1 MMSSTTSATLWL
13 DAAKAKAN
21 IRFMAEKAAK
31 HGLRLR
37 PHLKT
42 PQSIDVAR
50 WYKEVGV
57 TGVTVSSIA
66 MAEYFASDG
75 WNDITLAMPLNVR
88 ELPRI
93 LALAS
98 RITLN
103 LVIDSEAV
111 VNAILHGVGA
121 TDPYVRVDG
130 IDPDERA
137 VPSIFIK
144 IDAGYHRTGIPADH
158 LDQIE
163 QLVNKIRTSPGL
175 DFGGFLTH
183 AGHSYN
189 CRSHSEIRA
198 LHQEQLRQLQP
209 LNRFGGIISIG
220 DTPTCTVADDFSG
233 IGEIRPGNFIYYDM
247 KMVQI
252 SACETDRISVCMVA
266 PVISNHPDRNEV
278 ILHGGSVHFSKD
290 SMTHVDGSVSYGQ
303 VVRLT
308 DTGWAEVVGGAYLK
322 SLCQEH
328 GFVTGPPEFIQSLKI
343 GDLVGVLPVHS
354 CLTADC
360 MGEIRTL
367 DGGIFK
373 MMK

>member
-1 MMSSTTSATLWL
+1 MISSTTSATLWL

-50 WYKEVGV
+50 WYREVGV

-66 MAEYFASDG
+66 MAEYFANDG

-98 RITLN
+98 RIRLN

-111 VNAILHGVGA
+111 LDLI
-121 TDPYVRVDG
+121 
-130 IDPDERA
+130 PDSRFPIS
-137 VPSIFIK
+137 VFIK
-144 IDAGYHRTGIPADH
+144 IDAGYHRTGIPAED
-158 LDQIE
+158 LNRIDA
-163 QLVNKIRTSPGL
+163 LVTNIRNSPGL
-175 DFGGFLTH
+175 EFGGFLTH
-183 AGHSYN
+183 AGHSYS
-189 CRSHSEIRA
+189 CRSHSDIRA

-209 LNRFGGIISIG
+209 LNRFGGIVSIG

-252 SACETDRISVCMVA
+252 SACAPDRISVCMVA
-266 PVISNHPDRNEV
+266 PVISIHPDRNEV

-290 SMTHVDGSVSYGQ
+290 SMTDADGSVSFGQ

-308 DTGWAEVVGGAYLK
+308 ENGWADVVDGAFLR

-328 GFVTGPPEFIQSLKI
+328 GFVTGPPDFIHTLKI
-343 GDLVGVLPVHS
+343 GDLVGVLPIHS

-360 MGEIRTL
+360 MGEVYTL
-367 DGGIFK
+367 DGK
-373 MMK
+373 RMLMMR

>member
-1 MMSSTTSATLWL
+1 MISSTTSATLWL

-50 WYKEVGV
+50 WYRDVGV

-75 WNDITLAMPLNVR
+75 WSDITLAMPLNVR

-93 LALAS
+93 LALAQ
-98 RITLN
+98 RIRLN
-103 LVIDSEAV
+103 LVIDSEV
-111 VNAILHGVGA
+111 VLDLI
-121 TDPYVRVDG
+121 
-130 IDPDERA
+130 PDSRFPIS
-137 VPSIFIK
+137 VFIK
-144 IDAGYHRTGIPADH
+144 IDAGYHRTGIPAED
-158 LDQIE
+158 LDRIDA
-163 QLVNKIRTSPGL
+163 LVSKIRNSPGL
-175 DFGGFLTH
+175 VFAGFLTH
-183 AGHSYN
+183 AGHSYS

-198 LHQEQLRQLQP
+198 LHAEQLRQLQP
-209 LNRFGGIISIG
+209 LNRFGGIVSLG

-252 SACETDRISVCMVA
+252 SACEPDRISVCMVA
-266 PVISNHPDRNEV
+266 PVISVHPDRNEV

-290 SMTHVDGSVSYGQ
+290 SMTDEDGRVRFGQ

-308 DTGWAEVVGGAYLK
+308 ETGWGDVVEGAYLR

-328 GFVTGPPEFIQSLKI
+328 GFVTGPPDYIRSLKI

-360 MGEIRTL
+360 MGEVRTL
-367 DGGIFK
+367 EGERLM

>member
-1 MMSSTTSATLWL
+1 MLWI

-42 PQSIDVAR
+42 PQCIEVAR
-50 WYKEVGV
+50 WYREVGV

-75 WNDITLAMPLNVR
+75 WTDITLAMPLNVR

-93 LALAS
+93 LDLAQ
-98 RITLN
+98 RIRLN

-111 VNAILHGVGA
+111 LDWVGA
-121 TDPYVRVDG
+121 TDP
-130 IDPDERA
+130 IPL
-137 VPSIFIK
+137 FIK
-144 IDAGYHRTGIPADH
+144 IDAGYHRTGIPAED
-158 LDQIE
+158 LDRIDA
-163 QLVNKIRTSPGL
+163 LVSKIRNAPGL
-175 DFGGFLTH
+175 VFAGFLTH
-183 AGHSYN
+183 AGHSYS

-198 LHQEQLRQLQP
+198 LHAEQLRLLQP
-209 LNRFGGIISIG
+209 LNRFGGIVSIG

-252 SACETDRISVCMVA
+252 SACEPHRISVCMVA
-266 PVISNHPDRNEV
+266 PVISIHLERNEV

-290 SMTHVDGSVSYGQ
+290 SMTDADGKTSFGQ

-308 DTGWAEVVGGAYLK
+308 ETGWGNVVDGATLR

-328 GFVTGPPEFIQSLKI
+328 GFVTGPSDFIQSLKI
-343 GDLVGVLPVHS
+343 GDLLGVLPVHS

-360 MGEIRTL
+360 MGEVHTL
-367 DGGIFK
+367 DGERLV
-373 MMK
+373 MMQ

>member
-1 MMSSTTSATLWL
+1 MISSTTSATLWL

-50 WYKEVGV
+50 WYREVGV

-98 RITLN
+98 RIRLN
-103 LVIDSEAV
+103 LVVDSEAAV
-111 VNAILHGVGA
+111 EALNGVGRSD
-121 TDPYVRVDG
+121 TLVR
-130 IDPDERA
+130 
-137 VPSIFIK
+137 PSNIFIK
-144 IDAGYHRTGIPADH
+144 IDAGYHRTGIPAEN

-163 QLVNKIRTSPGL
+163 NLVNNIRNSPAL
-175 DFGGFLTH
+175 EFAGFLTH
-183 AGHSYN
+183 AGHSYS
-189 CRSHSEIRA
+189 CRSHSDIRA
-198 LHQEQLRQLQP
+198 LHEEQLRQLQP
-209 LNRFGGIISIG
+209 LNRFGGIVSIG

-252 SACETDRISVCMVA
+252 SACSPDRISVCMVA
-266 PVISNHPDRNEV
+266 PVISIHPDRNEV

-290 SMTHVDGSVSYGQ
+290 SMTQADGSVSFGQ

-308 DTGWAEVVGGAYLK
+308 ENGWADVVDGAFLR

-328 GFVTGPPEFIQSLKI
+328 GFVTGPPDFIRSLKI

-360 MGEIRTL
+360 MGEVNTL
-367 DGGIFK
+367 EGNRLL
-373 MMK
+373 MMR

>member
-1 MMSSTTSATLWL
+1 
-13 DAAKAKAN
+13 
-21 IRFMAEKAAK
+21 
-31 HGLRLR
+31 
-37 PHLKT
+37 
-42 PQSIDVAR
+42 VAR
-50 WYKEVGV
+50 WYREVGV

-93 LALAS
+93 MALAA
-98 RITLN
+98 RIRLN
-103 LVIDSEAV
+103 LVVDSEAAV
-111 VNAILHGVGA
+111 EAMNGVRRSD
-121 TDPYVRVDG
+121 TQVR
-130 IDPDERA
+130 
-137 VPSIFIK
+137 PSNIFIK
-144 IDAGYHRTGIPADH
+144 IDAGYHRTGIPAEN

-163 QLVNKIRTSPGL
+163 NLVTKIRNSPGL

-183 AGHSYN
+183 AGHSYS
-189 CRSHSEIRA
+189 CRSHSDIRA

-209 LNRFGGIISIG
+209 LNRFGGIVSIG

-252 SACETDRISVCMVA
+252 SACSPDRISVCMVA
-266 PVISNHPDRNEV
+266 PVISTHPDRNEV

-290 SMTHVDGSVSYGQ
+290 SMTQADGSVSFGQ

-308 DTGWAEVVGGAYLK
+308 ESGWGGVVDGAYLR

-328 GFVTGPPEFIQSLKI
+328 GFVTGPPDFIQSLNI
-343 GDLVGVLPVHS
+343 GDLVGVLPIHS

-360 MGEIRTL
+360 MGEVRTL
-367 DGGIFK
+367 DGNQML
-373 MMK
+373 MMR

>member
-21 IRFMAEKAAK
+21 IRFMADKAAK

-50 WYKEVGV
+50 WYREVGV

-75 WNDITLAMPLNVR
+75 WDDITLAIPLNVR

-93 LALAS
+93 MALAA
-98 RITLN
+98 RIRLN
-103 LVIDSEAV
+103 LVVDSEA
-111 VNAILHGVGA
+111 A
-121 TDPYVRVDG
+121 VDL
-130 IDPDERA
+130 IPDSRFPIS
-137 VPSIFIK
+137 VFIK
-144 IDAGYHRTGIPADH
+144 IDAGYHRTGIPAEH

-163 QLVNKIRTSPGL
+163 ALVNNIRNSPRL

-183 AGHSYN
+183 AGHSYS
-189 CRSHSEIRA
+189 CRSHSDIRA

-209 LNRFGGIISIG
+209 LNRFGGIVSIG

-252 SACETDRISVCMVA
+252 SACEPDRISVCMVA
-266 PVISNHPDRNEV
+266 PVISVHPDRNEV

-290 SMTHVDGSVSYGQ
+290 SMTQADGSVSYGQ

-308 DTGWAEVVGGAYLK
+308 ETGWDDVVDGAFLR

-328 GFVTGPPEFIQSLKI
+328 GFVTGPPDFIRSLKI

-360 MGEIRTL
+360 MGEVRTL
-367 DGGIFK
+367 DGSTFE

>member
-1 MMSSTTSATLWL
+1 MISTTTSPTLWL

-21 IRFMAEKAAK
+21 LRFMSEKAAK

-50 WYKEVGV
+50 WYREAGIRKI
-57 TGVTVSSIA
+57 TVSSIA
-66 MAEYFASDG
+66 MAEYFAADG
-75 WNDITLAMPLNVR
+75 WDDITLAIPLNVR

-93 LALAS
+93 LALAA
-98 RITLN
+98 RIRLN
-103 LVIDSEAV
+103 LVVDSEAAV
-111 VNAILHGVGA
+111 TAILHGVGA

-130 IDPDERA
+130 IDPI
-137 VPSIFIK
+137 SIFIK
-144 IDAGYHRTGIPADH
+144 IDAGYHRTGIPAEN

-163 QLVNKIRTSPGL
+163 TLVNHIRNSGGL

-183 AGHSYN
+183 AGHSYS

-198 LHQEQLRQLQP
+198 LHQEQLRQLRP
-209 LNRFGGIISIG
+209 LNRFGGIVSIG

-252 SACETDRISVCMVA
+252 SACEPDRISVCMVA
-266 PVISNHPDRNEV
+266 PVISTHPDRNEV

-290 SMTHVDGSVSYGQ
+290 SMTDAEGNVSFGQ

-308 DTGWAEVVGGAYLK
+308 DTGWADVVDGAYLR

-328 GFVTGPPEFIQSLKI
+328 GFVTGPPEFIRSLTV
-343 GDLVGVLPVHS
+343 GDLVGVLPIHS

-360 MGEIRTL
+360 MGEVRTL
-367 DGGIFK
+367 EGNRLL
-373 MMK
+373 MMR

>member
-1 MMSSTTSATLWL
+1 MISSTTSATLWL

-42 PQSIDVAR
+42 PQCIEVAR
-50 WYKEVGV
+50 WYRDVGV
-57 TGVTVSSIA
+57 AGVTISSIA

-75 WNDITLAMPLNVR
+75 WTDITLAMPLNVR

-103 LVIDSEAV
+103 MVVDSEAAV
-111 VNAILHGVGA
+111 DAISDSRFPISV
-121 TDPYVRVDG
+121 
-130 IDPDERA
+130 
-137 VPSIFIK
+137 FIK
-144 IDAGYHRTGIPADH
+144 IDAGYHRTGIPAED
-158 LDQIE
+158 LDRIDA
-163 QLVNKIRTSPGL
+163 LVSKIRNSPAL
-175 DFGGFLTH
+175 VFAGFLTH
-183 AGHSYN
+183 AGHSYS

-198 LHQEQLRQLQP
+198 LHAEQLRQLQP
-209 LNRFGGIISIG
+209 LNRFGGIVSIG

-252 SACETDRISVCMVA
+252 SACEPDRISVCMVA
-266 PVISNHPDRNEV
+266 PVISIHPDRNEV

-290 SMTHVDGSVSYGQ
+290 SMTDEDGRVRFGQ

-308 DTGWAEVVGGAYLK
+308 ETGWGDVVDGAYLR

-328 GFVTGPPEFIQSLKI
+328 GFVTGPPEFIRSLKI

-360 MGEIRTL
+360 MGEVRTL
-367 DGGIFK
+367 DGERLM

>member
-1 MMSSTTSATLWL
+1 MIFSTTSATLWI

-21 IRFMAEKAAK
+21 ICFMAEKAAK

-42 PQSIDVAR
+42 PQCIEVAR
-50 WYKEVGV
+50 WYREVGV

-93 LALAS
+93 LDLAS

-103 LVIDSEAV
+103 LVVDSAAAV
-111 VNAILHGVGA
+111 EWVERSDTRAGE
-121 TDPYVRVDG
+121 VRSDTLV
-130 IDPDERA
+130 R
-137 VPSIFIK
+137 PSVYIK
-144 IDAGYHRTGIPADH
+144 IDAGYHRTGIPAED
-158 LDQIE
+158 LDRIDA
-163 QLVNKIRTSPGL
+163 LVSKIRNSPRL
-175 DFGGFLTH
+175 VFAGFLTH
-183 AGHSYN
+183 AGHSYS

-198 LHQEQLRQLQP
+198 LHAEQLRQLEP
-209 LNRFGGIISIG
+209 LNRFGGIVSIG
-220 DTPTCTVADDFSG
+220 DTPTCTVANDFSG

-252 SACETDRISVCMVA
+252 SACEPHRISVCMVA
-266 PVISNHPDRNEV
+266 PVISIHPERNEV

-290 SMTHVDGSVSYGQ
+290 SMTDADGKTSFGQ

-308 DTGWAEVVGGAYLK
+308 ETGWGDVVDGATLR

-360 MGEIRTL
+360 MGEVHTL
-367 DGGIFK
+367 DGERLV
-373 MMK
+373 MMR

>member
-1 MMSSTTSATLWL
+1 MISSTTSATLWL

-21 IRFMAEKAAK
+21 IRFMADKAAK

-50 WYKEVGV
+50 WYREVGV

-75 WNDITLAMPLNVR
+75 WDDITLAMPLNVR

-93 LALAS
+93 LALAQ
-98 RITLN
+98 RIRLN
-103 LVIDSEAV
+103 LVIDSAAALDLISDSRFPMSV
-111 VNAILHGVGA
+111 
-121 TDPYVRVDG
+121 
-130 IDPDERA
+130 
-137 VPSIFIK
+137 FIK
-144 IDAGYHRTGIPADH
+144 IDAGYHRTGIPAEDH
-158 LDQIE
+158 VRIE
-163 QLVNKIRTSPGL
+163 RLVSKIRNAPGL
-175 DFGGFLTH
+175 DFAGFLTH
-183 AGHSYN
+183 AGHSYS

-198 LHQEQLRQLQP
+198 LHAEQLRQLTP
-209 LNRFGGIISIG
+209 LNRFGGIVSIG
-220 DTPTCTVADDFSG
+220 DTPTCTAAEDFSG

-252 SACETDRISVCMVA
+252 SACEPDRISVCMVA
-266 PVISNHPDRNEV
+266 PVISVHPDRNEV

-290 SMTHVDGSVSYGQ
+290 SMTDAEGNLSFGQ
-303 VVRLT
+303 VVRLA
-308 DTGWAEVVGGAYLK
+308 DTGWGDVVDGAYLR

-328 GFVTGPPEFIQSLKI
+328 GFVTGPTEFIRSLKI

-360 MGEIRTL
+360 MGEVNTL
-367 DGGIFK
+367 DGERLV
-373 MMK
+373 MMR

>member
-1 MMSSTTSATLWL
+1 MISSTTSATLWL

-50 WYKEVGV
+50 WYRDVGV

-66 MAEYFASDG
+66 MAEYFATDG
-75 WNDITLAMPLNVR
+75 WTDITLAMPLNVR

-93 LALAS
+93 LALAQ
-98 RITLN
+98 RIRLN
-103 LVIDSEAV
+103 LVIDSEV
-111 VNAILHGVGA
+111 VLDLI
-121 TDPYVRVDG
+121 
-130 IDPDERA
+130 PDSRFPIS
-137 VPSIFIK
+137 VFIK
-144 IDAGYHRTGIPADH
+144 IDAGYHRTGIPAED
-158 LDQIE
+158 LDRIDA
-163 QLVNKIRTSPGL
+163 LVSKIRNSPAL
-175 DFGGFLTH
+175 VFAGFLTH
-183 AGHSYN
+183 AGHSYS

-198 LHQEQLRQLQP
+198 LHAEQLRQLQP
-209 LNRFGGIISIG
+209 LNGFGGIVSLG

-252 SACETDRISVCMVA
+252 SACEPDQISVCMVA
-266 PVISNHPDRNEV
+266 PVISVHPDRNEV

-290 SMTHVDGSVSYGQ
+290 SMTDEDGRVRFGQ

-308 DTGWAEVVGGAYLK
+308 ETGWGDVVEGAYLR

-328 GFVTGPPEFIQSLKI
+328 GFVTGPPDYIRSLKI

-360 MGEIRTL
+360 MGEVRTL
-367 DGGIFK
+367 EGERLV
-373 MMK
+373 MMR

>member
-1 MMSSTTSATLWL
+1 MISSTTSATLWL
-13 DAAKAKAN
+13 DAAKAQAN

-42 PQSIDVAR
+42 PQSIEVAR
-50 WYKEVGV
+50 WYREVGV

-66 MAEYFASDG
+66 MAEYFAADG
-75 WNDITLAMPLNVR
+75 WTDITLAMPLNVR

-98 RITLN
+98 RIRLN
-103 LVIDSEAV
+103 LVVDSEAV
-111 VNAILHGVGA
+111 VTAMLHRVGA
-121 TDPYVRVDG
+121 TDPYVWVDG
-130 IDPDERA
+130 IDPIRL
-137 VPSIFIK
+137 FIK
-144 IDAGYHRTGIPADH
+144 IDAGYHRTGIPAEN

-163 QLVNKIRTSPGL
+163 NLVTKIRNSPGL

-183 AGHSYN
+183 AGHSYS
-189 CRSHSEIRA
+189 CRSHSDIRA

-209 LNRFGGIISIG
+209 LNRFGGIVSIG

-252 SACETDRISVCMVA
+252 SACSPDRISVCMVA
-266 PVISNHPDRNEV
+266 PVISTHPDRNEV

-290 SMTHVDGSVSYGQ
+290 SMTQADGSVSFGQ

-308 DTGWAEVVGGAYLK
+308 ESGWADVVDGAYLR

-328 GFVTGPPEFIQSLKI
+328 GFVTGPPDFIQSLNI
-343 GDLVGVLPVHS
+343 GDLVGVLPIHS

-360 MGEIRTL
+360 MGEVRTL
-367 DGGIFK
+367 DGNQML
-373 MMK
+373 MMR